1 MQPSWTCLCL
11 GAALVLAVSPAHAAK
26 PDPGVIERTV
36 QAHVRAADQAA
47 QQNRESVEAMQTLT
61 ADLDGDGKEEI
72 VLLTTLLGP
81 TYWGYAVTV
90 FSDRGK
96 GYVVAAESTDA
107 LGMVDSISAKDG
119 TVLVKAK
126 WPAAN
131 DPICCPTLEKTT
143 PYQLRGGKLLQ
154 AGKAR

>member
-1 MQPSWTCLCL
+1 MKLSWTCHCL
-11 GAALVLAVSPAHAAK
+11 LAAAALAVFPAHAAK
-26 PDPGVIERTV
+26 PDPALVERTV
-36 QAHVRAADQAA
+36 AAHVRKADLAA

-81 TYWGYAVTV
+81 TYWSYAVTV
-90 FSDRGK
+90 FADRGK
-96 GYVVAAESTDA
+96 GYGVVAESEDA

-143 PYQLRGGKLLQ
+143 PYQLRAGKLVSSQ
-154 AGKAR
+154 K